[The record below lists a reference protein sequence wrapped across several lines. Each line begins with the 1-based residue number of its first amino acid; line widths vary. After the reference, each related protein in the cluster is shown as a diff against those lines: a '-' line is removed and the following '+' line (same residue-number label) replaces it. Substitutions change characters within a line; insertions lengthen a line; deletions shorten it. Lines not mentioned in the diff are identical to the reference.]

1 MNRTTTFGGSGGTYS
16 PMIYEYLRRWQEDP
30 TSRVFAPLAE
40 AYRKAGMVDEA
51 IEIAQD
57 GVRVHPNYLG
67 GRVALARALFDR
79 KRYHEVIDQLEMP
92 MQNAPDNLAGQRLLG
107 ESFLMTGRVAEA
119 LASYK
124 LLLYFSPMDSEAS
137 RLVKELEAQAY
148 EQGTM
153 VLRTD
158 LARPAAA
165 GPRLVVR
172 NSGNEP
178 QEGGRVTDSGDSLDE
193 FAEKSLRVA
202 IASDPALKRQE
213 WIGRVEYLQGLL
225 LRVERYKLAVQQQ
238 VLG

>member
-16 PMIYEYLRRWQEDP
+16 PMIYDYLRRWQEDP

-79 KRYHEVIDQLEMP
+79 KRYHEVIEQLEMS

-124 LLLYFSPMDSEAS
+124 LLLYFSPMDVEAA

-148 EQGTM
+148 EQGVL

-158 LARPAAA
+158 LARPESI
-165 GPRLVVR
+165 GPRLVVGGAR
-172 NSGNEP
+172 QGP
-178 QEGGRVTDSGDSLDE
+178 IRGAGAPGEGMDSFSERPLQ
-193 FAEKSLRVA
+193 VA
-202 IASDPALKRQE
+202 ISSDPALKRQE
-213 WIGRVEYLQGLL
+213 WVGRVEFLQGLL
-225 LRVERYKLAVQQQ
+225 LRVERYKLSVEQRG
-238 VLG
+238 LG

>member
-1 MNRTTTFGGSGGTYS
+1 
-16 PMIYEYLRRWQEDP
+16 MIYDYLRRWQEDP

-79 KRYHEVIDQLEMP
+79 KRYHEVIEQLEMS

-124 LLLYFSPMDSEAS
+124 LLLYFSPMDVEAA

-148 EQGTM
+148 EQGVL

-158 LARPAAA
+158 LARPESI
-165 GPRLVVR
+165 GPRLVVGGAR
-172 NSGNEP
+172 QGP
-178 QEGGRVTDSGDSLDE
+178 IRGAGAPGEGMDSFSERPLQ
-193 FAEKSLRVA
+193 VA
-202 IASDPALKRQE
+202 ISSDPALKRQE
-213 WIGRVEYLQGLL
+213 WVGRVEFLQGLL
-225 LRVERYKLAVQQQ
+225 LRVERYKLSVEQRG
-238 VLG
+238 LG